1 MTKTVTV
8 QAQQRW
14 EYCLE
19 TRRTETSLMNMLN
32 ELGQQGW
39 ELVNVLYYKDIKG
52 IMSWTGFLKR
62 PAASHA
68 ARPGDESTISLK
80 SAPPGQLVEKPPSP
94 DGFDLAGDEFQLKKE
109 TEQSPKS

>member
-19 TRRTETSLMNMLN
+19 TRRTESSLMNMLN

-68 ARPGDESTISLK
+68 ARPGEESCIVAKL
-80 SAPPGQLVEKPPSP
+80 APPGPPGENPPSSN
-94 DGFDLAGDEFQLKKE
+94 GFDLAGDEFQLKKE
-109 TEQSPKS
+109 

>member
-39 ELVNVLYYKDIKG
+39 ELVNVLYYKDVKG
-52 IMSWTGFLKR
+52 IMSWTAFLKR
-62 PAASHA
+62 PTASQA
-68 ARPGDESTISLK
+68 VRPGEESTIVAK
-80 SAPPGQLVEKPPSP
+80 SVPPVQPGEKTPSP
-94 DGFDLAGDEFQLKKE
+94 DGFDLAGDEFPLKKE
-109 TEQSPKS
+109 